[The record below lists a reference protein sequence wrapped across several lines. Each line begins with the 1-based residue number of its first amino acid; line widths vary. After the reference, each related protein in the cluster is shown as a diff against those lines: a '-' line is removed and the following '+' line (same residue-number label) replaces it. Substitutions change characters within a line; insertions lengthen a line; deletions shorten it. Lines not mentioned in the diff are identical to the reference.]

1 MDAIFEHVEMVT
13 CEEEGE
19 LDLCVGGMAK
29 GIYIVDSGEVEI
41 MVGAGDEVVDVL
53 RPDGFCGELSAL
65 FKVPQLMK
73 AYSHDRLVIIDY
85 DLNVA
90 PDHSDL

>member
-13 CEEEGE
+13 CEEGE
-19 LDLCVGGMAK
+19 LELCVGGMAK

-41 MVGAGDEVVDVL
+41 MVGPGDEVVDVL
-53 RPDGFCGELSAL
+53 GPDDFCGELSAL

-73 AYSHDRLVIIDY
+73 AHLQDRLVII
-85 DLNVA
+85 VTVES
-90 PDHSDL
+90 HWTV